1 MAMDRYPSAL
11 LLACVIL
18 ALAAGAPALAQ
29 TVEPIE
35 TRTTLPSTL
44 DEPEREAEDAPEV
57 LPNQGRTAIVGGTL
71 LGQRQN
77 LTPRAGNTLLYRR
90 LETRIDNR
98 VQNRL
103 RTRID
108 RSYDPQAN
116 ARNPFALAEGE
127 ATQQS
132 PD

>member
-1 MAMDRYPSAL
+1 MDRYPSPL
-11 LLACVIL
+11 LLAWVIL
-18 ALAAGAPALAQ
+18 SLAAGAPALAQ
-29 TVEPIE
+29 TVKPIE

-44 DEPEREAEDAPEV
+44 DEPEQEAEEAPEV
-57 LPNQGRTAIVGGTL
+57 LPNQGRTAVVGGTL

-77 LTPRAGNTLLYRR
+77 LIPRGGDTLLYRR
-90 LETRIDNR
+90 LETRINNR
-98 VQNRL
+98 VQNRI
-103 RTRID
+103 RMRID

-116 ARNPFALAEGE
+116 ARDPFALAEDE